1 MEFTNS
7 DNEFILRMRI
17 SKHFCTVL
25 SYFISMSD
33 KEECIFCKIIQGE
46 IPAAVIFEDELCL
59 AFMDIY
65 PVSMGHCLLIPKQH
79 FTNLFD
85 VDLEVVSYLAKRLAE
100 LARKVNSVIK
110 PDGILTAAANG
121 SGAGQDVPHLHFH
134 VIPRNHGDEFG
145 FRFPEGY
152 RTEMAPRD
160 ELEELAKS
168 IRETS

>member
-1 MEFTNS
+1 
-7 DNEFILRMRI
+7 
-17 SKHFCTVL
+17 
-25 SYFISMSD
+25 MSE
-33 KEECIFCKIIQGE
+33 KEECIFCKIVKGE
-46 IPAAVIFEDELCL
+46 IPASIVFEDELCL

-65 PVSMGHCLLIPKQH
+65 PVSRGHCLLIPKQH

-85 VDLEVVSYLAKRLAE
+85 VDLEVVSILARRLTE

-121 SGAGQDVPHLHFH
+121 PGAGQDVMHLHFH

-145 FRFPEGY
+145 FRFPEDY
-152 RTEMAPRD
+152 RAEMAPRD

-168 IRETS
+168 IREAS